1 MSILLTLP
9 YDESKNTGDIILNEM
24 DLTKDK
30 VIKFMY
36 EYMPTDALEEIW
48 NIIRKCNTYVDNQ
61 APWVLKKKNINR
73 MNTVLYVLLI
83 LIKKI
88 ALLTQSF
95 IPEGSDKILNQ
106 LSISTEERGHEYFDK
121 DIDYNTSLIA
131 PSGIYPRIDD
141 KVLEEE

>member
-1 MSILLTLP
+1 
-9 YDESKNTGDIILNEM
+9 
-24 DLTKDK
+24 
-30 VIKFMY
+30 MY

-61 APWVLKKKNINR
+61 APWVLKNDNINR

-83 LIKKI
+83 LIRKI

-106 LSISTEERGHEYFDK
+106 LSIPREERGHEYFDK
-121 DIDYNTSLIA
+121 NLDYNTSIIA

-141 KVLEEE
+141 RKLEEG